1 MAGVFKAY
9 DIRGTY
15 PDQIDETLARKIG
28 HAIAKFLKAKTLV
41 VGRDMRIS
49 GPDIAAAAMEGVVR
63 AGTNVLNIGLAS
75 TPMAYFGI
83 GSLKVDGGFIVTASH
98 NPAKYTGFKICREDA
113 IPVSGETGIQEIEA
127 IVHGLPDEIPHP
139 AAAGPGE
146 VKEVDI
152 RQDYLE
158 HVLSFAGEIKP
169 LKVVIDT
176 ANGMAGHML
185 PDILA
190 RLPLEVTR
198 LYFDLDGNFPN
209 HEADPLKK
217 KNLKD
222 VMARIKEIGA
232 DLGVAFDGDADRCMF
247 VDETGTPVSAD
258 MITAIIAPEVLKKH
272 PGAAVVYDL
281 RSSRVVADAIEKAGG
296 RAVRE
301 RVGHSFIKATMR
313 REKGKFGGELSGHFY
328 FADNYHSDSGV
339 IAMLMV
345 LKVLSE
351 RGGTLSDLVR
361 PLASTMRS
369 GEINFRVESTEAKI
383 QELARV
389 FSDADIDYMD
399 GISIFYPGWWCN
411 VRASNTEPLLR
422 LNLEADDRDL
432 FDGAMKRIMKRLGDP
447 V

>member
-1 MAGVFKAY
+1 
-9 DIRGTY
+9 
-15 PDQIDETLARKIG
+15 
-28 HAIAKFLKAKTLV
+28 
-41 VGRDMRIS
+41 
-49 GPDIAAAAMEGVVR
+49 MEGVVR
-63 AGTNVLNIGLAS
+63 AGTDVLNIGLAS

-113 IPVSGETGIQEIEA
+113 IPLSGETGILDIEN
-127 IVHGLPDEIPHP
+127 IVHGLPDDISIP
-139 AAAGPGE
+139 AAGGSGQ
-146 VKEVDI
+146 VTEVDI
-152 RQDYLE
+152 RKDYLE
-158 HVLSFAGEIKP
+158 HVLSFAGDIQDLRP

-176 ANGMAGHML
+176 ANGMAGYML
-185 PDILA
+185 PDFLA

-198 LYFDLDGNFPN
+198 LYFDLDGSFPN
-209 HEADPLKK
+209 HEADPLKE
-217 KNLKD
+217 KNLRD
-222 VMARIKEIGA
+222 VMARVKDTGA

-247 VDETGTPVSAD
+247 VDETGKPVSAD
-258 MITAIIAPEVLKKH
+258 MITALIAPEVLKKY

-281 RSSRVVADAIEKAGG
+281 RSSRVVADTIEKAGG

-351 RGGTLSDLVR
+351 RGKTLSDLVG
-361 PLASTMRS
+361 PLATTMRS

-383 QELARV
+383 QELAGV
-389 FSDADIDYMD
+389 FSDADIDYKD
-399 GISIFYPGWWCN
+399 GISIHYPGWWCN

-422 LNLEADDRDL
+422 LNLEADDPDQ
-432 FDGAMKRIMKRLGDP
+432 FEGAMKKIMTRLGDP